1 MIDARNSAFIRAC
14 LGEPTP
20 HTPVWFMR
28 QAGRS
33 FAEYR
38 LLREKHSILDLC
50 KTPELAAEVTMQP
63 VKRLGV
69 DAAILFSDIV
79 VPLLEMGVDVDIEGG
94 LGPVIEAPT
103 RSEADVDRLIPLA
116 PEGVPH
122 VIESVRILVD
132 ELDVPLIGFGGA
144 PFTLAS
150 YMIEGRP
157 SKDHALTKTFMHAQ
171 PRAWHKLMDV
181 FATSVLA
188 YLRSQIAAGAAAVQL
203 FDSWAGALDAQ
214 DYNTYVRPSV
224 RAIFEGLADAGVP
237 RIYFGVTTGEILS
250 EMAATGPDVMGV
262 DWRVPLSAARTRMP
276 PNITA
281 LQGNLDPAL
290 VLAPWDVLEARARL
304 VLERG
309 GGRAHVFNLGHGVLP
324 QTDPDTLARLVDFV
338 HDWSP

>member
-1 MIDARNSAFIRAC
+1 
-14 LGEPTP
+14 
-20 HTPVWFMR
+20 MR

-38 LLREKHSILDLC
+38 KLRERHSILDLC
-50 KTPELAAEVTMQP
+50 KAPELAAEVTMQP

-79 VPLLEMGVDVDIEGG
+79 VPLLAMGVDVEIEGG
-94 LGPVIEAPT
+94 LGPVIDAPI
-103 RSEADVDRLIPLA
+103 RSEADVDGLVPLA

-150 YMIEGRP
+150 YLIEGRP
-157 SKDHALTKTFMHAQ
+157 SKDHALTKAFMHAQ
-171 PRAWHKLMDV
+171 PDAWHKLMDV
-181 FATSVLA
+181 LATSVLA
-188 YLRSQIAAGAAAVQL
+188 YLRSQIASGAAAVQL
-203 FDSWAGALDAQ
+203 FDSWAGSLDAQ
-214 DYNTYVRPSV
+214 DYNTHVAPSV
-224 RAIFEGLADAGVP
+224 RTIFEGLADAGVP
-237 RIYFGVTTGEILS
+237 RIYFGVTTGEILAD
-250 EMAATGPDVMGV
+250 MAATGPDVMGV

-276 PNITA
+276 SNITA

-290 VLAPWDVLEARARL
+290 MLAPREVLETRARS
-304 VLERG
+304 VLTSG

-324 QTDPDTLARLVDFV
+324 QTDPDALARLVDFV